1 MDDYVLYLTRDKFPP
16 PAQSS
21 LSGKRHTA
29 RISVVDQPCEDGLQ
43 GKNTNRDFFLIII
56 FSFMVGSGCP
66 DHSIF
71 AVYTYRLCCPE
82 TN

>member
-43 GKNTNRDFFLIII
+43 GKNTNHDFFLNYY
-56 FSFMVGSGCP
+56 FQFHGRFGLPRPFNFCRVHLSALLFG
-66 DHSIF
+66 D
-71 AVYTYRLCCPE
+71 
-82 TN
+82 

>member
-43 GKNTNRDFFLIII
+43 GNNTNRDFF
-56 FSFMVGSGCP
+56 
-66 DHSIF
+66 
-71 AVYTYRLCCPE
+71 
-82 TN
+82 